1 VTPIRAT
8 DEVVVP
14 IPREKVWDLLSDI
27 RGYSRWWPTSLG
39 LRILSVGHDPVGAEL
54 EVNPARGRPFRCRVI
69 SVEPPSRMRIQY
81 FGGFIEGTGEW
92 RLEQAASGTRLTYS
106 IDAQARGW
114 LVALLSLVM
123 NLGAVHSRQMR
134 EVFKNLSRILQEP
147 LQSKQ
152 THS

>member
-1 VTPIRAT
+1 MTPIQST

-39 LRILSVGHDPVGAEL
+39 LRILSVGDDPVGAEL
-54 EVNPARGRPFRCRVI
+54 EVNPARGRPFRCRIV

-81 FGGFIEGTGEW
+81 FGGFIEGAGEW
-92 RLEQAASGTRLTYS
+92 RLEQAAFGTRLTYS

-134 EVFKNLSRILQEP
+134 GVFENLSRILQEP
-147 LQSKQ
+147 LQNK
-152 THS
+152 